1 MVLRWLSVFHQCQW
15 CFIVL
20 LLSLNWTTN
29 RRQYAVSA
37 DNPTSIVPPIAGP
50 DPGYIIAES
59 DSGLGNRLRVMAA
72 YMYIAEYKFDG
83 AHLVFVWETNEA
95 CPGHFLSVFE
105 PIPQVVFASNASRF
119 VLDKHSKINY
129 ENSWAVFSW
138 IMQMNNI
145 PKSRFGAP
153 SWGEIEYRM
162 HSRYFPRRELMY
174 LALDFIERH
183 HICNASAMHIRQ
195 TDMALSVERKS
206 HGRRKISIHSYMRF
220 VESLPADEPV
230 FLMTDSPDT
239 QQYFL
244 KHYGPKKILVYSL
257 MNETINQLPM
267 RIDSMKDM
275 PKYHKLNV
283 TAEDHRY
290 TTLENTVIDIV
301 IAAHARQFKPA
312 IFSSM
317 SELVSTMSS
326 IGKRDRG
333 WCTPLSTSR
342 HFQ

>member
-1 MVLRWLSVFHQCQW
+1 
-15 CFIVL
+15 
-20 LLSLNWTTN
+20 
-29 RRQYAVSA
+29 
-37 DNPTSIVPPIAGP
+37 
-50 DPGYIIAES
+50 
-59 DSGLGNRLRVMAA
+59 
-72 YMYIAEYKFDG
+72 
-83 AHLVFVWETNEA
+83 
-95 CPGHFLSVFE
+95 
-105 PIPQVVFASNASRF
+105 
-119 VLDKHSKINY
+119 
-129 ENSWAVFSW
+129 
-138 IMQMNNI
+138 
-145 PKSRFGAP
+145 
-153 SWGEIEYRM
+153 
-162 HSRYFPRRELMY
+162 MY

-220 VESLPADEPV
+220 VEL
-230 FLMTDSPDT
+230 
-239 QQYFL
+239 
-244 KHYGPKKILVYSL
+244 
-257 MNETINQLPM
+257 
-267 RIDSMKDM
+267 

-326 IGKRDRG
+326 VGKRDRG

-342 HFQ
+342 HYQ